1 MTQSWRSHA
10 CDSTQ
15 TVSQTHRKQAPSSS
29 QTSGKSHLFC
39 LRHLADSC
47 SHQNIRRRRDVDMR
61 FVAVVTANDRESWI
75 QFNFYDLTP
84 TMLQSWRCIC
94 VASATYVH
102 ICRKASAT
110 ISQARRR
117 HDCVIC
123 EPSFGLLSSLVHIC
137 RRHACDVPATCL
149 RQGRRCYRRYPPE
162 YVNVCRRHAADISG
176 CPGPCRRQ
184 TGNVDWVQLSRSV
197 GDAFAVSE
205 TLAVVFFNVNAC
217 RRLTQTSLRQ
227 DWHLIALYSI
237 WFKVTDGSNLRP
249 ITALFLFFIRIFF
262 MNIEAEICE
271 VLSIF

>member
-1 MTQSWRSHA
+1 M
-10 CDSTQ
+10 
-15 TVSQTHRKQAPSSS
+15 SQTHRKQAPSSS

-47 SHQNIRRRRDVDMR
+47 SHQNIRRRRDVDMH

-110 ISQARRR
+110 ISQAHRR

-123 EPSFGLLSSLVHIC
+123 EPSFSLLLSLVHIC

-162 YVNVCRRHAADISG
+162 YVNV
-176 CPGPCRRQ
+176 
-184 TGNVDWVQLSRSV
+184 
-197 GDAFAVSE
+197 
-205 TLAVVFFNVNAC
+205 
-217 RRLTQTSLRQ
+217 
-227 DWHLIALYSI
+227 
-237 WFKVTDGSNLRP
+237 
-249 ITALFLFFIRIFF
+249 
-262 MNIEAEICE
+262 
-271 VLSIF
+271 

>member
-1 MTQSWRSHA
+1 M
-10 CDSTQ
+10 
-15 TVSQTHRKQAPSSS
+15 SQTHRKQAPSSS

-137 RRHACDVPATCL
+137 RRHACDVLATGSPLLPAIPSGICERLSQT
-149 RQGRRCYRRYPPE
+149 
-162 YVNVCRRHAADISG
+162 CRRHF
-176 CPGPCRRQ
+176 R
-184 TGNVDWVQLSRSV
+184 LSW
-197 GDAFAVSE
+197 
-205 TLAVVFFNVNAC
+205 
-217 RRLTQTSLRQ
+217 SLPP
-227 DWHLIALYSI
+227 
-237 WFKVTDGSNLRP
+237 TDR
-249 ITALFLFFIRIFF
+249 
-262 MNIEAEICE
+262 EC
-271 VLSIF
+271 